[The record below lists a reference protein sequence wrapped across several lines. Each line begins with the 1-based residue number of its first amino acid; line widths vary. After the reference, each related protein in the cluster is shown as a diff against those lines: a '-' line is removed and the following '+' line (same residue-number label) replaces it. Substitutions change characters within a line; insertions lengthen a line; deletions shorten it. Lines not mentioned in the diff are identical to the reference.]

1 MTTEDIFLGS
11 QASLTLVPEVDLY
24 INIDHDDGSN
34 STTLRTHPDFEG
46 KYLLVNDL
54 YVGCTLE
61 LYDNDVSTTVPA
73 SIHTIT
79 ANDHQDFTISPAHG
93 VTLANGDFVHI
104 RGYGAPCVGPKN
116 SSVKRLNADNWL
128 GLVESATFPNVEVE
142 MKQMNLQ
149 LGGSRNFTHQYKG
162 IETASGA
169 NINLV
174 ANHGAFLYY
183 ALGRCTKVNATLE
196 AQAAGSLFTAHGS
209 NTSADDRRYV
219 YIDSGNSGAQSSGG
233 TPATGFDIDEFLDQG
248 PIFYKSVRNGVT
260 VSGGN
265 VLMPPIL
272 HPLDSTSNTELL
284 QRAITDGTTGAGT
297 DHLITYT
304 FAEAD
309 GEKLPSFA
317 LEQTMAKSTTLTT
330 NTADDFEDTTFV
342 RIARGNRVN
351 TFTMTA
357 NENEEVKMTM
367 DLNTRAVNKLG
378 KTESY
383 EARGGITDNRQ
394 LFNFEQAN
402 NTSSTDKDAEFLEP
416 FFFSS
421 GLFSVFGQ
429 QFLKVT
435 NLTLT
440 INNNL
445 QDKRFVGIGNKSV
458 KDAIPAQRTYEVSF
472 TAMVTDDRLFEELLS
487 QTEIDNTAGTLLTL
501 QFDKSNGEQILMK
514 FEDYFLNSANFTIP
528 DDKGP
533 ITVEGTVMP
542 RNLNSC
548 TVATHWVLQG

>member
-1 MTTEDIFLGS
+1 MTAEDIFLGS

-24 INIDHDDGSN
+24 IPLDHSN
-34 STTLRTHPDFEG
+34 STTTALRAHDDWEAHF
-46 KYLLVNDL
+46 LMVDNL
-54 YVGCTLE
+54 YVGCTVE
-61 LYDNDVSTTVPA
+61 LYDSGAPTTIVSTH
-73 SIHTIT
+73 IIT
-79 ANDHQDFTISPAHG
+79 KNDEKDLTISPAHSHS
-93 VTLANGDFVHI
+93 LADGDFIHI
-104 RGYGAPCVGPKN
+104 RGYGAPCVGEK
-116 SSVKRLNADNWL
+116 SSTTKRLNADNWL

-149 LGGSRNFTHQYKG
+149 LGGSRNFTHQFKG

-174 ANHGAFLYY
+174 ANHGAFIYY
-183 ALGRCTKVNATLE
+183 ALGRCTNVNATLE
-196 AQAAGSLFTAHGS
+196 NQATSDLLNAHGTNS
-209 NTSADDRRYV
+209 SADDRRYV
-219 YIDSGNSGAQSSGG
+219 YIDAANGGA
-233 TPATGFDIDEFLDQG
+233 AADHDITEFLDQG
-248 PIFYKSVRNGVT
+248 PIFYKTARG
-260 VSGGN
+260 
-265 VLMPPIL
+265 
-272 HPLDSTSNTELL
+272 SNTLVPPLLNGIDAAANMELL
-284 QRAITDGTTGAGT
+284 QRAITDGTTGGGT

-317 LEQTMAKSTTLTT
+317 LEQTLSKTSTLTT
-330 NTADDFEDTTFV
+330 NTASASESATFV

-367 DLNTRAVNKLG
+367 DLNTRAVQSLTQAEN
-378 KTESY
+378 Y
-383 EARGGITDNRQ
+383 EARAGITDNRQ

-402 NTSSTDKDAEFLEP
+402 DTSSTDFDAEFLEP

-445 QDKRFVGIGNKSV
+445 QDKRFIGIGNKSV

-472 TAMVTDDRLFEELLS
+472 TAMVTDDKLFEELLN
-487 QTEIDNTAGTLLTL
+487 QTEVGSTASTLLTL

-514 FEDYFLNSANFTIP
+514 FQDYFLNGANFTIP
-528 DDKGP
+528 EDKGP

-542 RNLNSC
+542 RTLNSC
-548 TVATHWVLQG
+548 TVKTHWVLQG

>member
-1 MTTEDIFLGS
+1 MTAEDIFLGS

-24 INIDHDDGSN
+24 IPLDHSN
-34 STTLRTHPDFEG
+34 STTTVLRAHDNWEAHF
-46 KYLLVNDL
+46 LMVDNL
-54 YVGCTLE
+54 YVGCTVE
-61 LYDNDVSTTVPA
+61 LYDSGAPTTIISTHIVTKNDEK
-73 SIHTIT
+73 
-79 ANDHQDFTISPAHG
+79 DLTISPAHG
-93 VTLANGDFVHI
+93 HTLADGDFIHI
-104 RGYGAPCVGPKN
+104 RGYGAPCVGEKN
-116 SSVKRLNADNWL
+116 STTKRLNADNWL

-149 LGGSRNFTHQYKG
+149 LGGGRNFTHQYKG

-174 ANHGAFLYY
+174 ANHGAFIYY
-183 ALGRCTKVNATLE
+183 ALGRCTNVNATLE
-196 AQAAGSLFTAHGS
+196 NQATTDLLNAHATNS
-209 NTSADDRRYV
+209 STDDRRYV
-219 YIDSGNSGAQSSGG
+219 YIDAADGGAASDH
-233 TPATGFDIDEFLDQG
+233 DITEFLDQG
-248 PIFYKSVRNGVT
+248 PIFYKTARG
-260 VSGGN
+260 
-265 VLMPPIL
+265 
-272 HPLDSTSNTELL
+272 SNTLVPPLLNGIDAAANMELL

-317 LEQTMAKSTTLTT
+317 LEQTMSKTSTLTT
-330 NTADDFEDTTFV
+330 NTASASESATFV

-367 DLNTRAVNKLG
+367 DLNTRAVHSLAQAEN
-378 KTESY
+378 Y
-383 EARGGITDNRQ
+383 EARAGITDNRQ

-402 NTSSTDKDAEFLEP
+402 DTSPTDKDAEFLEP

-472 TAMVTDDRLFEELLS
+472 TAMVTDDKLFEELLN
-487 QTEIDNTAGTLLTL
+487 QTEIDNTASTLLTL
-501 QFDKSNGEQILMK
+501 QFDKANGEQILMK
-514 FEDYFLNSANFTIP
+514 FQDYFLNSANFTIP

-542 RNLNSC
+542 RTLNSC
-548 TVATHWVLQG
+548 TVKTHWVLQG